1 MEPLIVDYYNETPQ
15 MFGVVEKMNEE
26 FEEIMDKNLVLV
38 RKNIHLEKKL
48 LMKMNDNLYSIERN
62 ISREKLKKKTKSL
75 EVLKDKISIMIGQFL
90 NSEGWVKNLTKPYWN
105 NIGIMGKMGLGHW
118 DTFLQSGIPV
128 SFLRKGFGYGTEEYL
143 YEQKYYCSYLK
154 LKILEELF
162 FFFNVKLVH
171 QHEHGLFH
179 ILLDNAFV
187 EVEKLIMQIIN
198 WKLDVEVD
206 KLKGMVKK
214 TILMNLFYD
223 PKYPKTHVS
232 EQYESTNILLPLN
245 YVYYHECDTCK
256 EIINCINDYCY
267 CDIKEDDE

>member
-1 MEPLIVDYYNETPQ
+1 MVISLICCPYNSR
-15 MFGVVEKMNEE
+15 VYRH
-26 FEEIMDKNLVLV
+26 VL
-38 RKNIHLEKKL
+38 H
-48 LMKMNDNLYSIERN
+48 
-62 ISREKLKKKTKSL
+62 
-75 EVLKDKISIMIGQFL
+75 
-90 NSEGWVKNLTKPYWN
+90 
-105 NIGIMGKMGLGHW
+105 
-118 DTFLQSGIPV
+118 
-128 SFLRKGFGYGTEEYL
+128 
-143 YEQKYYCSYLK
+143 
-154 LKILEELF
+154 
-162 FFFNVKLVH
+162 VH

>member
-15 MFGVVEKMNEE
+15 MFGIVEKMNEE
-26 FEEIMDKNLVLV
+26 FEDIMNKNLVLE

-48 LMKMNDNLYSIERN
+48 SMKMNDNLYSIERN
-62 ISREKLKKKTKSL
+62 VSRETLKQKNKSL
-75 EVLKDKISIMIGQFL
+75 EFLKEKMRKMIDQFL

-118 DTFLQSGIPV
+118 DTFLQSGIPD
-128 SFLRKGFGYGTEEYL
+128 SFYRKGFRYGPPEYL
-143 YEQKYYCSYLK
+143 YEQNYYCCYLK

-162 FFFNVKLVH
+162 IFFNVKLVN
-171 QHEHGLFH
+171 QDKHGLFH

-198 WKLDVEVD
+198 WKLEVEVD
-206 KLKGMVKK
+206 KLKGMIKK

-232 EQYESTNILLPLN
+232 EQYESTIIILPLN

-256 EIINCINDYCY
+256 DIINCINDYCY
-267 CDIKEDDE
+267 CDIEDEG